1 MTQYTVLND
10 ESIQTILIHYGIEK
24 VTSYKV
30 LSGGSENT
38 NYLINING
46 KAFVLTVCEQKSVQ
60 EAEELASLLNYL
72 EHNNFST
79 SKLVKTKKGKLTV
92 TFNNKPIILKE
103 FIEGDIIQDFPDN
116 LLVYLGKEL
125 AKLHQVKVPNYVPKT
140 LNYGSIDRFDEVKV
154 YAPESSF
161 YKWLKEVKTYIKK
174 YIHPELP
181 KSLIHSDIFYS
192 NIIVSDDLKTGTIMD
207 FEEACYYYRVFDIGM
222 MIVGTC
228 TERNFIN
235 FNKVISLLKGYQQ
248 ENTLLEI
255 EKKSLKAF
263 TVYAAVATAF
273 WRFENFNYINVNS
286 KMKNHY
292 LEMKLLAD
300 AIMNFS
306 DDDYLNKV
314 TRN

>member
-1 MTQYTVLND
+1 MAQYTVLND

-24 VTSYKV
+24 VTSYKI

-38 NYLINING
+38 NYLINTNG

-72 EHNNFST
+72 ERNNFST
-79 SKLVKTKKGKLTV
+79 SKLVKAKTGKLTV
-92 TFNNKPIILKE
+92 TFSNKPIILKE
-103 FIEGDIIQDFPDN
+103 FIEGDILQDFPDN
-116 LLVYLGKEL
+116 LLVYLGEEL

-140 LNYGSIDRFDEVKV
+140 LNYGSIDRFDEVQV

-174 YIHPELP
+174 HMHPELP

-228 TERNFIN
+228 CQEETIN
-235 FNKVISLLKGYQQ
+235 LHKAKKLLKGYQQ
-248 ENTLLEI
+248 NIKLKEVEI
-255 EKKSLKAF
+255 EALQAF
-263 TVYAAVATAF
+263 TIYGATATAF
-273 WRFENFNYINVNS
+273 WRHQNFNYINVIPS
-286 KMKNHY
+286 MKNHY
-292 LEMKLLAD
+292 VSMKNLAD
-300 AIMNFS
+300 SILSISINEFKTVF
-306 DDDYLNKV
+306 NK
-314 TRN
+314 